1 MFKKAVSAV
10 LLLTFVFAL
19 SPAAGANDPP
29 GFAVPEAGFPT
40 EVQQTGE
47 PLLAGATGG
56 SALSCVGA
64 VLGFSF
70 TALAFGAATGAAGLA
85 IVGAFAPV
93 AMAFC
98 K

>member
-19 SPAAGANDPP
+19 APAAGTSGPP

-40 EVQQTGE
+40 EVQQAGE
-47 PLLAGATGG
+47 PFLAAATGG
-56 SALSCVGA
+56 STMSCVGA

-70 TALAFGAATGAAGLA
+70 TALAFGAATGAAGIA